1 MFNLY
6 IIFISILLSSSS
18 AYAWNAVGHRV
29 IAEIAY
35 EQLTPQVKT
44 KVDALTAVMFHSPYP
59 QARFMRAAIWPDKYR
74 FKNKSTFFWHF
85 IDMPIIRDGVSAK
98 QPNPENVTWSIPQA
112 EKMLKNNNA
121 IDYERAKNL
130 SFLIHFFGDIHQP
143 LHCAELFSRL
153 FLNGDEGGNL
163 YRIQSP
169 VGDNLHQF
177 WDRGAG
183 LFLSD
188 PGKYQFH
195 HQQIQQIAQN
205 WTRQYPRTFFASQL
219 KEKSP
224 TQWAQD
230 SYRIAQFAY
239 TTPMDAVPSDAYV
252 QQSQT
257 LVRERV
263 VLAGDRL
270 ADALNRT
277 L

>member
-1 MFNLY
+1 MLNPY
-6 IIFISILLSSSS
+6 IVFISILLLSSNV
-18 AYAWNAVGHRV
+18 YAWNAVGHRV

-35 EQLTPQVKT
+35 EQLTPKVKT

-59 QARFMRAAIWPDKYR
+59 DARFMRAAIWPDKHR
-74 FKNKSTFFWHF
+74 FKNKSVFYWHF

-98 QPNPENVTWSIPQA
+98 QPKPENVTWSIPQA
-112 EKMLKNNNA
+112 ERMLQNNSA

-143 LHCAELFSRL
+143 LHCAELFSHT
-153 FLNGDEGGNL
+153 FVNGDEGGNL

-183 LFLSD
+183 LFLSS
-188 PGKYQFH
+188 PGNYQFH
-195 HQQIQQIAQN
+195 YQQIQQIAQN
-205 WTRQYPRTFFASQL
+205 WMRQYPRQFFAAQL
-219 KEKSP
+219 KEESSM
-224 TQWAQD
+224 QWAQD
-230 SYRIAQFAY
+230 SHRMAQLAY
-239 TTPMDAVPSDAYV
+239 TTPMDAAPSNAYV

-257 LVRERV
+257 VVRERV

-270 ADALNRT
+270 ADVLNRI